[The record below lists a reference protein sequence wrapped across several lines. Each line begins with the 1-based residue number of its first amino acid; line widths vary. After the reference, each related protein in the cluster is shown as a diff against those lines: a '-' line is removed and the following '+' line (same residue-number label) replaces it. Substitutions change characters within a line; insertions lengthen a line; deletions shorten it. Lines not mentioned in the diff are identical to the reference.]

1 MELEPVEIQNAKMY
15 LGWPIFRKQKGF
27 LNLPDIFFRTESIL
41 SKTSK
46 NLSLSL
52 VFTFII

>member
-27 LNLPDIFFRTESIL
+27 LNLSDIKFIFSEL
-41 SKTSK
+41 KAF
-46 NLSLSL
+46 L
-52 VFTFII
+52 VKPQKIYHCP